1 MHHQSKFNPDVSLI
15 KFSSIWREIRLAIVL
30 PAVKYS
36 LQPICFQVKPIQ
48 VRWNQANDNGTMRVK
63 KETRTCSIQLREHNI
78 DDNGSMCVCVCVGTQ
93 YTYHKFEFAKSFS
106 VFWYMLAFL
115 NRVFFHFR
123 NVSFNNIGCGHQIL
137 LHVQQPDSE
146 SQWKRARRRKKGRK
160 KGNREQDVNLF
171 RRCWCI
177 REIYTDFIRYEP
189 WARWTIS
196 TIYLTLDHVCYQ

>member
-78 DDNGSMCVCVCVGTQ
+78 DDNGSMCVCVCR
-93 YTYHKFEFAKSFS
+93 HA
-106 VFWYMLAFL
+106 
-115 NRVFFHFR
+115 
-123 NVSFNNIGCGHQIL
+123 
-137 LHVQQPDSE
+137 
-146 SQWKRARRRKKGRK
+146 
-160 KGNREQDVNLF
+160 
-171 RRCWCI
+171 
-177 REIYTDFIRYEP
+177 
-189 WARWTIS
+189 
-196 TIYLTLDHVCYQ
+196 IYLPQIRVCQIVYGLLVHVGLFESSIFPFPKCLV